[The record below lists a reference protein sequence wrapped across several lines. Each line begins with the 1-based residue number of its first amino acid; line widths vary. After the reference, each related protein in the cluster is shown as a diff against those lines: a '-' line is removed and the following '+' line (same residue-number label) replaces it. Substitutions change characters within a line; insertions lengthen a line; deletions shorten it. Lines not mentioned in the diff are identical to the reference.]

1 MAHHGPPVAPAP
13 RQVVSRQRWL
23 AARNSEQR
31 QRESAKRAR
40 ELMRMRQR
48 DRKIEAGMAGMAEM
62 AGMGPRNNAMGHG

>member
-31 QRESAKRAR
+31 QRESAKRAGADADAAA
-40 ELMRMRQR
+40 RQE
-48 DRKIEAGMAGMAEM
+48 DGGWD
-62 AGMGPRNNAMGHG
+62 G